1 MKQHYLITG
10 IILTLFFIQNN
21 ASATPGKSNTP
32 AKAIMNSISEN
43 IDGPTVQTA
52 TDGTKII
59 NNQDGSSVQIHAD
72 GSLLVINSDGSTIQ
86 KNADGSESNNKI

>member
-1 MKQHYLITG
+1 MNQHSLITA
-10 IILTLFFIQNN
+10 IILTLFMQNN
-21 ASATPGKSNTP
+21 ASAAPEKSNTP
-32 AKAIMNSISEN
+32 AKPSMNSISEN